1 MGVSSKQA
9 NHMNNRTSHVIAD
22 SDGYPRLYML
32 KLNRANTVADTGGLQ
47 WFQLKPPLKERA
59 PLIRDDWYREEQKSP

>member
-32 KLNRANTVADTGGLQ
+32 KLNRANNTIFQHYCWYIYTLLPLTVVATL
-47 WFQLKPPLKERA
+47 
-59 PLIRDDWYREEQKSP
+59 